1 MKYEV
6 QISKL
11 AIVCVLCTSAVSGAF
26 AAASVRSLGGAGT
39 YSGTSS
45 AANATGAPSKAINA
59 VRAGSMR
66 VSPSGTSANRAPAGG
81 TTTTGRVATSPR
93 LSIGK
98 YLGGG
103 TSVSG
108 GSSIKNQK
116 PGSGTSISN
125 GGNSSVD
132 PGVMS
137 ELEGRVSHL
146 ENNVYEQQEID
157 SLLSEK
163 QGVLSG
169 DEFIMVEDDQIML
182 NVDKLQE
189 NLDAVVGKDG
199 KQVVIGTNK
208 DYILWQYEGDG
219 DKWNTL
225 VALEDLRGPQ
235 GLQGLQGEQGLQ
247 GPAGPQGPAGEK
259 GEKGEKGDKGDPGE
273 GVDTSKYST
282 TEQMNEKIALA
293 IANANYVTPEE
304 MNEALAGKLDSTALA
319 GYATQSYVETSV
331 SNATENLASKDD
343 IPVVPTKVSAFEND
357 AGYLTQHQSLENLAT
372 KAELAGKANVADVYT
387 KTDVDTK
394 IKDVVAG
401 DMSDALKEY
410 AKTSDVTTALAGKA
424 DTSVTDGLN
433 TRLTAAEGEISE
445 INDLATDAATA
456 AADALTA
463 AGNAQTTANSAAT
476 TAEGA
481 ASLATTAKTAADSAK
496 TAADAATATANSA
509 TSVANAAKPA
519 ADNAVAGLA
528 DKADKADV
536 YNKTESDDRFAAK
549 GGVYTKAEVDK
560 KIEDAGIGDI
570 NLEEYAKT
578 DYVNTELAKKADAS
592 ALGSYAKTADLGA
605 LATKDKIEDADVADG
620 AAIAKSKL
628 ATDVQTSLTR
638 ADQAVTAQDAPPEG
652 DYVLAV
658 SNGKKEWFQ
667 VVVE

>member
-169 DEFIMVEDDQIML
+169 DEFITVEDDQIML

-259 GEKGEKGDKGDPGE
+259 GEKGD

-304 MNEALAGKLDSTALA
+304 MNEALTGKLA

-372 KAELAGKANVADVYT
+372 KAELATKANVADVYT

-456 AADALTA
+456 AAGALTA

-481 ASLATTAKTAADSAK
+481 VSLATTAKTAADSAK

-509 TSVANAAKPA
+509 TSVANAAKTA
-519 ADNAVAGLA
+519 ADNAVTGLA

-578 DYVNTELAKKADAS
+578 DYVNTELAKKADVS